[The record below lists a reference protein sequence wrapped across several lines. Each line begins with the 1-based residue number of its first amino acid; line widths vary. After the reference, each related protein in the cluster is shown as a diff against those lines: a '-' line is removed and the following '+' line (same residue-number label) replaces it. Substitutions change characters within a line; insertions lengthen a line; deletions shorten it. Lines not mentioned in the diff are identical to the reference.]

1 MKIKRSK
8 LRKII
13 REFVDMYRQQD
24 TRTEDM
30 SSTSAYDQL
39 TNSERSAFISAMGIA
54 ENAASQGSESDLSE
68 GTVTQFPTDR
78 VRNTPLESEDED
90 LVGQVYRMHP
100 YRTDLEGDTSESD
113 PEDLTSI
120 EISMLQQILDNR
132 SELRRRARAE
142 DDTLDTMDDDF
153 ESYLQGLESDRG
165 NLVDIFD
172 EED

>member
-13 REFVDMYRQQD
+13 REFVDTYRPQD
-24 TRTEDM
+24 KSM
-30 SSTSAYDQL
+30 SSTSVYDQL

-54 ENAASQGSESDLSE
+54 ENASSPGNESDLSE
-68 GTVTQFPTDR
+68 GTVTQFPADR
-78 VRNTPLESEDED
+78 VRNTPLENEDED
-90 LVGQVYRMHP
+90 PVGQVYRIQP
-100 YRTDLEGDTSESD
+100 YGTDLEGDTSESD
-113 PEDLTSI
+113 PEDLTSD

-153 ESYLQGLESDRG
+153 ESYLQGLESG
-165 NLVDIFD
+165 KLVDLFD
-172 EED
+172 EEY

>member
-13 REFVDMYRQQD
+13 REFVDTYRQQD

-68 GTVTQFPTDR
+68 GTVTQFPTGR
-78 VRNTPLESEDED
+78 VRNIPLENEDED
-90 LVGQVYRMHP
+90 LVGQVYKFQP
-100 YRTDLEGDTSESD
+100 YDADLEGDVTESD
-113 PEDLTSI
+113 PEDLTSD
-120 EISMLQQILDNR
+120 EIQILQQSLNNR
-132 SELRRRARAE
+132 SSIRRRTRAE
-142 DDTLDTMDDDF
+142 DDTLDALDDDF
-153 ESYLQGLESDRG
+153 ESYLRAIDQG